1 MKREIQRRIWAWLGA
16 AALLVGGPLAAAPAQ
31 AQSCTEEEEVIWELV
46 DALGYALVVFDD
58 VFDTNP
64 TEQDCEIICKKLEAG
79 CRQAGTRFAQD
90 VNGLVRTG
98 ASAAGILCK
107 TAADPRT
114 CRAAVIAVR
123 QQSRTLVRDI
133 KALFK
138 ERCADPALA
147 TTCSNACNLNQHPQC
162 CEEAFGGTCS

>member
-1 MKREIQRRIWAWLGA
+1 MKREIHGQVWALVG
-16 AALLVGGPLAAAPAQ
+16 AALLLVAGSFAAAPAQ
-31 AQSCTEEEEVIWELV
+31 AQSCTEEEEVIFELV
-46 DALGYALVVFDD
+46 DALGYAMVAFDD
-58 VFDTNP
+58 YFDTNP
-64 TEQDCEIICKKLEAG
+64 SEKDCENICKKLQAG

-90 VNGLVRTG
+90 VNGLIKTG
-98 ASAAGILCK
+98 ASAAAILCK

-114 CRAAVIAVR
+114 CRAGVSVVR
-123 QQSRTLVRDI
+123 QESRLLMRDI

-147 TTCSNACNLNQHPQC
+147 TTCSNACNFNQYPQC